1 MKTYSEK
8 LKDPRWQKRR
18 LEILSKNEFACEVC
32 GDDEETLHVHHIIYH
47 HKRDPW
53 NYEDNELQCLCEQ
66 CHKEIEE
73 FIKRSTEAIRKN
85 AFFDPFRDVIDK
97 CISLNIFDVCNM
109 LSNFEELKPLS
120 DSITKLKIRAMG
132 KK

>member
-18 LEILSKNEFACEVC
+18 LEILSKNKFACEVC

-47 HKRDPW
+47 PMRDPW
-53 NYEDNELQCLCEQ
+53 NYEDNELQCLCES

-73 FIKRSTEAIRKN
+73 FIKRATEAIRKN
-85 AFFDPFRDVIDK
+85 AFFDPFRDMIDK
-97 CISLNIFDVCNM
+97 CTSSNVFDVCN
-109 LSNFEELKPLS
+109 LLHNFDELKPLS
-120 DSITKLKIRAMG
+120 DSITKLKIKAMG